1 MHFALVWLFEVLDG
15 EVGGF
20 ILPTKKGSSAE
31 VEVIVPVL
39 PERLD
44 VFPNVVTASNQY
56 LVGWKKFK
64 SGLSVKFTLISLD
77 YYAFLRP
84 HLREAALCLP
94 RGLVIV
100 FKLWRATAG
109 DWLMECLLSL
119 KSALEAICSTILL
132 GLNEQ
137 SNLT

>member
-1 MHFALVWLFEVLDG
+1 MHFALVWLFEVLYG

-56 LVGWKKFK
+56 LVGGKMGKGGK
-64 SGLSVKFTLISLD
+64 GVA
-77 YYAFLRP
+77 AF
-84 HLREAALCLP
+84 
-94 RGLVIV
+94 
-100 FKLWRATAG
+100 
-109 DWLMECLLSL
+109 
-119 KSALEAICSTILL
+119 
-132 GLNEQ
+132 
-137 SNLT
+137 